1 MIKTHKIKM
10 VKNFTKW
17 CSNTKV
23 FIVLSIKGATAENL
37 FDLRRVLFANECTL
51 KIAKNTLVR
60 KAIEDTHFKIMQK
73 DIKEQVAIISSEK
86 ENPWIFKVLKE
97 YTGKYD
103 FLSIK
108 SALYNRN
115 KINTEYMEF
124 LAKLTNI
131 NETRIKMLSI
141 LLNNPK
147 KVLYT
152 IHHYLYRIINILNH
166 VRSNNGRS

>member
-10 VKNFTKW
+10 VENFTKW
-17 CSNTKV
+17 CLNTKV

-37 FDLRRVLFANECTL
+37 FDLRRVLYANECTL

-60 KAIEDTHFKIMQK
+60 KAIENTHFKIMQE
-73 DIKEQVAIISSEK
+73 DIKEQVAIISSKK
-86 ENPWIFKVLKE
+86 ENPSIFKILKE

-108 SALYNRN
+108 SALYNKN

-124 LAKLTNI
+124 LSKLTNI
-131 NETRIKMLSI
+131 NDTRIKMLSI

-147 KVLYT
+147 KILYT
-152 IHHYLYRIINILNH
+152 IQHYLYRIINILNH

>member
-10 VKNFTKW
+10 VENFTKW
-17 CSNTKV
+17 CLNTKV

-37 FDLRRVLFANECTL
+37 FNLRRILFANKCTL

-60 KAIEDTHFKIMQK
+60 KAIEKTHFETMKE
-73 DIKEQVAIISSEK
+73 DIREQVAIISSEK

-97 YTGKYD
+97 YTEKHD

-108 SALYNRN
+108 SALYNKN
-115 KINTEYMEF
+115 KITIEYMEF
-124 LAKLTNI
+124 LSKLTNI
-131 NETRIKMLSI
+131 NETRRKMLSI

-152 IHHYLYRIINILNH
+152 IQHYLYRIINILNH